1 MIYLI
6 KEDLIEIIQEKL
18 LDDSLQLDDTI
29 IDGLEI
35 KAIAF
40 AASYI
45 SGRYKVNEIFGG
57 TWWTED
63 GTQPTTSIKRSP
75 ILVQAIAMV
84 VVYRAVRRNA
94 ARKVPDDYTDIYK
107 EAKSILENIQKGS
120 QKLDGL
126 PENVNEDGS
135 IGTLLYGNTTN
146 DNYFL

>member
-6 KEDLIEIIQEKL
+6 KEDLVEVIQEKL

-29 IDGLEI
+29 IDGLEK

-40 AASYI
+40 AVSYI
-45 SGRYKVNEIFGG
+45 SGRYKVDEIFGG
-57 TWWTED
+57 TWYED
-63 GTQPTTSIKRSP
+63 DDTQPTTSIKRSP
-75 ILVQAIAMV
+75 LLVQSIAMI

-107 EAKSILENIQKGS
+107 EAIRILENTQKGS
-120 QKLDGL
+120 QKLPGL
-126 PENVNEDGS
+126 PENSGDGTS
-135 IGTLLYGNTTN
+135 SAKLMYGNTTN

>member
-18 LDDSLQLDDTI
+18 LDDSLQLDETI

-45 SGRYKVNEIFGG
+45 SGRYKVKEIFGG

-75 ILVQAIAMV
+75 IMVQAIAMV

-107 EAKSILENIQKGS
+107 EAKNILENIQKGS
-120 QKLDGL
+120 QKLEGL
-126 PENVNEDGS
+126 PENLGDGVNS
-135 IGTLLYGNTTN
+135 AKLMYGNTTK
-146 DNYFL
+146 DDYFL